1 MMTREE
7 LQNKIL
13 DLPIET
19 SFPETEIETEYLTVD
34 ISAKYTYALIEELKN
49 NKDTFFDYLFCQTG
63 IDFPEHMEVLYHLR
77 STVHKHEMV
86 VKARIEDRDNAVI
99 DSVCD
104 LYKTADYHEREIFD
118 LFGIEFRN
126 HPDMR
131 RIFLDDEWE
140 GYPLRKDYS
149 DEINI
154 VEL

>member
-86 VKARIEDRDNAVI
+86 VKARIEDRDNAII

-140 GYPLRKDYS
+140 GYPLRKDYI